1 MLLLILLILTRMHK
15 AIGIIAGWLGH
26 SEAELT
32 ARRCQAYFAR
42 YATVVL
48 CIGNDSH
55 SVVAH
60 QKIPQGGAPPTEPE
74 NAGAILAVISM

>member
-1 MLLLILLILTRMHK
+1 MLLLILLTLTRMHK
-15 AIGIIAGWLGH
+15 AIGVIAGWLGH

-55 SVVAH
+55 SVGSAPKDPTRWSPAH
-60 QKIPQGGAPPTEPE
+60 GAGEC
-74 NAGAILAVISM
+74 